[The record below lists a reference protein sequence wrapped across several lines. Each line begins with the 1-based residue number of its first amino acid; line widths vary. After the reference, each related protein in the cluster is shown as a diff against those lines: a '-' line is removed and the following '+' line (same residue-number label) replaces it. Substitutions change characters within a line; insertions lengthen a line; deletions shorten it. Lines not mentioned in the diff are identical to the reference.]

1 MECKLQGISVY
12 DGDDDGD
19 DEDDHEV
26 NDADGDGA
34 GDDDDDD
41 DRDDDDRQEK
51 VMSRSVCQHNLLKL
65 GPKDAERGLLP
76 MMRSFPEAGYL
87 FK

>member
-1 MECKLQGISVY
+1 MGGGPGEDGVQV
-12 DGDDDGD
+12 GDDGAGD
-19 DEDDHEV
+19 D
-26 NDADGDGA
+26 

-41 DRDDDDRQEK
+41 CDDDDGQEK

>member
-1 MECKLQGISVY
+1 MGGGPGEDGVQV
-12 DGDDDGD
+12 GDDRDG
-19 DEDDHEV
+19 
-26 NDADGDGA
+26 
-34 GDDDDDD
+34 DD
-41 DRDDDDRQEK
+41 DRDDDNGQEK

>member
-1 MECKLQGISVY
+1 MGGGPGE
-12 DGDDDGD
+12 DGVQVGD
-19 DEDDHEV
+19 
-26 NDADGDGA
+26 DGDGA
-34 GDDDDDD
+34 GDDGDDDDD
-41 DRDDDDRQEK
+41 DRDDDDGQEK

>member
-1 MECKLQGISVY
+1 MVINYY
-12 DGDDDGD
+12 DDAGAGDD
-19 DEDDHEV
+19 
-26 NDADGDGA
+26 

-41 DRDDDDRQEK
+41 CDDDNGQEK

>member
-1 MECKLQGISVY
+1 MGGGPGE
-12 DGDDDGD
+12 DGVQVGD
-19 DEDDHEV
+19 
-26 NDADGDGA
+26 DGDGA
-34 GDDDDDD
+34 GAGDDGDDYDDDCDDD
-41 DRDDDDRQEK
+41 NGQEK

>member
-1 MECKLQGISVY
+1 MGGGPGE
-12 DGDDDGD
+12 DGVQVGD
-19 DEDDHEV
+19 
-26 NDADGDGA
+26 DGDGA
-34 GDDDDDD
+34 GDDDDGGGAGDDDDDDD
-41 DRDDDDRQEK
+41 DRDDDEGQEK

>member
-1 MECKLQGISVY
+1 MGGGPGE
-12 DGDDDGD
+12 DGVQVGDDGD
-19 DEDDHEV
+19 
-26 NDADGDGA
+26 
-34 GDDDDDD
+34 DDDDDD
-41 DRDDDDRQEK
+41 DRDDDDGQEK